1 MDVKRDLL
9 DVTRDLVLTVGYSS
23 DILHPNVL
31 EKRPDN
37 VKRDLRYVKRD
48 VILLAHLNTPSL
60 QHPVTL
66 QHTYTYVHDPC
77 MSYTRDMTLV
87 CHI

>member
-31 EKRPDN
+31 EKRSTVIH
-37 VKRDLRYVKRD
+37 VKKR
-48 VILLAHLNTPSL
+48 P
-60 QHPVTL
+60 TL
-66 QHTYTYVHDPC
+66 C
-77 MSYTRDMTLV
+77 
-87 CHI
+87 

>member
-31 EKRPDN
+31 EKRPDTCQ
-37 VKRDLRYVKRD
+37 KR
-48 VILLAHLNTPSL
+48 P
-60 QHPVTL
+60 TL
-66 QHTYTYVHDPC
+66 C
-77 MSYTRDMTLV
+77 
-87 CHI
+87 

>member
-31 EKRPDN
+31 EKRPN
-37 VKRDLRYVKRD
+37 TCQKRPSNRSLF
-48 VILLAHLNTPSL
+48 LNTRIPESINNL
-60 QHPVTL
+60 A
-66 QHTYTYVHDPC
+66 C
-77 MSYTRDMTLV
+77 IA
-87 CHI
+87 C